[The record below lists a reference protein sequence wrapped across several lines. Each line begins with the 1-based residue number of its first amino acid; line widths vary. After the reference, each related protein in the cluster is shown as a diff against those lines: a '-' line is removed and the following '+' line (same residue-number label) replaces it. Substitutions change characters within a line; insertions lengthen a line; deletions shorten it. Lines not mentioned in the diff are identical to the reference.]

1 MYHEATAINLLE
13 TLLFHRDACEALSDQ
28 AVDLIDYCTRKLN
41 PLVSRY
47 VPHCVMVCATETWA
61 VRVEEE
67 QRMER
72 NNNEMNDNVMLRCM
86 CDVTL
91 RDKVPMVELRRRL
104 GIEGVVEVMR
114 RCKLRWFRHVER
126 KKVDD

>member
-1 MYHEATAINLLE
+1 MAPWGERLAGISAEIK
-13 TLLFHRDACEALSDQ
+13 D
-28 AVDLIDYCTRKLN
+28 
-41 PLVSRY
+41 VSAQS
-47 VPHCVMVCATETWA
+47 VMVYTSETWA

-72 NNNEMNDNVMLRCM
+72 NENVMLRWM
-86 CDVTL
+86 CGVTL
-91 RDKVPMVELRRRL
+91 RDKVPTVELRRRF